1 MPAIRRC
8 VNPRLRLYVYF
19 PWVYVQNGSFG
30 CMSAFRRT
38 FEASGPGKVN
48 YSTGTGMKLSDLLA
62 RQHITRPGRCERI
75 HPFSSTGFARSTRVA
90 RGGPLDSRSLWT
102 RLRAASA
109 RPRCSRRSSIRIR
122 GNRARNPAQAR
133 NRESAHGCGT
143 VRAPLGPRPPRWP
156 CGLARGRGPA
166 TPCRRDGPCERR
178 GRV

>member
-1 MPAIRRC
+1 MASAAARR
-8 VNPRLRLYVYF
+8 PRMGLTKADIFMRPMCRLY
-19 PWVYVQNGSFG
+19 GMASSF
-30 CMSAFRRT
+30 SVLIA
-38 FEASGPGKVN
+38 
-48 YSTGTGMKLSDLLA
+48 DLLDA
-62 RQHITRPGRCERI
+62 GDPADDAKEYI
-75 HPFSSTGFARSTRVA
+75 PFSSTGFARSTRVA
-90 RGGPLDSRSLWT
+90 RRGPLDSRSLWT